1 MFSFYIMSLVN
12 LMWLTMS
19 TRRGCTSLSM
29 LDMQES
35 AARKAAGDIVADYSE
50 RSIKFEFQGPA
61 AVNTD

>member
-1 MFSFYIMSLVN
+1 
-12 LMWLTMS
+12 MWLTMS